1 MRAEA
6 IVRER
11 VRTGTYLQERNDKP
25 ETNGAMRRCD
35 ARRLPLRAALCE
47 ADCMSREPTTPP
59 RWYVISLRPS
69 DEHESLRCIAA
80 QYGSALIELSP
91 WSIRSDNRSVTR
103 AALAEALRAT
113 RIVVTSPNA
122 VRALRDL
129 CAADAREAVPA
140 LPQPLQRAGQVW
152 YAVGAGSAQAL
163 ADFGIAD
170 VRWPERMDSEGLL
183 ALPGLERFD
192 AGESVGLLTAPGG
205 RGVIA
210 PTLTA
215 RGAQVRRAD
224 IYQREPAPLDRFMIA
239 RLTAAQAPLLLA
251 LSSGEALQRVLEQL
265 PAQAAARLRQARVS
279 AASER
284 LAQLARE
291 AGFGEVEVA
300 AGPGARE
307 LLAPLAGDESGAG

>member
-1 MRAEA
+1 
-6 IVRER
+6 
-11 VRTGTYLQERNDKP
+11 
-25 ETNGAMRRCD
+25 
-35 ARRLPLRAALCE
+35 
-47 ADCMSREPTTPP
+47 MSRESPTPP

-69 DEHESLRCIAA
+69 DEHEALRCIAA
-80 QYGSALIELSP
+80 QYASELIELSP
-91 WSIRSDNRSVTR
+91 WSIRSDNTIATR
-103 AALAEALRAT
+103 MALAEALRAT

-129 CAADAREAVPA
+129 CAADARAASPS
-140 LPQPLQRAGQVW
+140 LPRPPQRAGQTW
-152 YAVGAGSAQAL
+152 FAVGAGTAQAL
-163 ADFGIAD
+163 SDFGIAE

-183 ALPGLERFD
+183 ALPGLQSFA

-210 PTLTA
+210 PSLSA
-215 RGAQVRRAD
+215 RGAQVIRAD
-224 IYQREPAPLDRFMIA
+224 IYRREPAPLSRFMIA
-239 RLTAAQAPLLLA
+239 RLSDARAPLLLA
-251 LSSGEALQRVLEQL
+251 LSSGEALQRVLDEL

-291 AGFGEVEVA
+291 AGFADVGVA

-307 LLAPLAGDESGAG
+307 LLAPLSEAASG